1 MTDHQIKEQIE
12 AIRTVTEEL
21 KASPKKAA
29 AFLKAAG
36 IISTPATKKN
46 RKGSK

>member
-12 AIRTVTEEL
+12 TLKRVAKEL

-36 IISTPATKKN
+36 IVSTPAKRN
-46 RKGSK
+46 NSKESK